1 MEATTLL
8 IFYAFVFIRLLS
20 IFISAGNERKLKKM
34 GAVEYG
40 KKNSAFLV
48 LAHFAYYI
56 AAAIEGGCK
65 GAFFFDTISFAGL
78 GVYVFSILILYYV
91 IYSLRHVWTVKL
103 IIAPPSHHVLNRS
116 FLFKYVKHPNYF
128 LNVIPEL
135 IGIAVFLHAWV
146 TLCVGMV
153 IYLVP
158 LIIRIRQEEAVM
170 KEHFQNY

>member
-40 KKNSAFLV
+40 KRNSAFLV

-56 AAAIEGGCK
+56 AAASEGSRR

-78 GVYVFSILILYYV
+78 GIYVFSILMLYYV
-91 IYSLRHVWTVKL
+91 IYSIRHVWTVKL
-103 IIAPPSHHVLNRS
+103 IIAPPSYHVINRS
-116 FLFKYVKHPNYF
+116 FLFKYIKHPNYF
-128 LNVIPEL
+128 LNIIPEL
-135 IGIAVFLHAWV
+135 IGIAVFLHAWI
-146 TLCVGMV
+146 TLSVGMV

-158 LIIRIRQEEAVM
+158 LVIRIRQEEAIM